1 MVNMASQRDYYEVL
15 GVTRDASQQQISVAY
30 RKLALQYHP
39 DRNPDDEDA
48 ITRFKECAE
57 AFEVLSDDEKRARY
71 DRFGHAGLDGSAG
84 AGGPHF
90 TDAEDIF
97 DAFGDM
103 FGDILGG
110 RGRGRRARRGT
121 DVRCDVT
128 LDLIEAARGTTKV
141 LKFNRRES
149 CGTCSGSGIRP
160 GEEAET
166 CSYCGGQGQVLQ
178 SSGFFRVQTTCPGCR
193 GRGKII
199 RNPCLDCHGEGLVV
213 ESVER
218 EVHIPAGV
226 DSSTRLRLEG
236 EGEPSSAGGR
246 RGDCYCF
253 ITVRDH
259 PLFQREGQHL
269 ICEVPIMYSQAVLGA
284 TVEVPTLD
292 GPEDLDIPSG
302 TQTGKVF
309 KLRGRGMPDP
319 RGRGKGDLLVQV
331 HIEAPKVLS
340 PRHEEVLRELAEIEH
355 ANVSPH
361 RKSFFEKLR
370 EYFIPDSD
378 EDESEDQS

>member
-1 MVNMASQRDYYEVL
+1 MVNMAAQRDYYEVL
-15 GVTRDASQQQISVAY
+15 GVSRDASQKQLADAY
-30 RKLALQYHP
+30 RKLAMKFHP
-39 DRNPDDEDA
+39 DRNPGDEDS
-48 ITRFKECAE
+48 IKRFKECAE
-57 AFEVLSDDEKRARY
+57 AFEVLSDDNKRARY
-71 DRFGHAGLDGSAG
+71 DRFGHAGVDGSAG
-84 AGGPHF
+84 GGGPRF
-90 TDAEDIF
+90 SDAEDIF
-97 DAFGDM
+97 DAFGDV

-110 RGRGRRARRGT
+110 RGRGRRARRGS

-128 LDLIEAARGTTKV
+128 LDLIEAARGATKV
-141 LKFNRRES
+141 IKFNRRNS
-149 CGTCSGSGIRP
+149 CDTCSGSGVRP
-160 GEEAET
+160 GQQPET

-178 SSGFFRVQTTCPGCR
+178 SSGFFRVQTTCPACR
-193 GRGKII
+193 GRGNII
-199 RNPCLDCHGEGLVV
+199 RDPCPDCNGEGLVV
-213 ESVER
+213 EAIER

-226 DSSTRLRLEG
+226 DSSTRLRLER
-236 EGEPSSAGGR
+236 EGEPSSGGGP

-253 ITVRDH
+253 ITVKDH

-284 TVEVPTLD
+284 TIEVPTLD
-292 GPEDLDIPSG
+292 GREDLDIPSG

-331 HIEAPKVLS
+331 HIEVPNVLS
-340 PRHEEVLRELAEIEH
+340 PRHEEVLRELAEMEH

-370 EYFIPDSD
+370 EYFISDSAG
-378 EDESEDQS
+378 DESED